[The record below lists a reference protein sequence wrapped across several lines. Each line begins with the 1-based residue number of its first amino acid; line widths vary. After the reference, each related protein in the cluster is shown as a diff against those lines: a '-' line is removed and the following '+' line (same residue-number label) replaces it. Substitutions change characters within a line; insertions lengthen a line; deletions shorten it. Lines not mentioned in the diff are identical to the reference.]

1 MQRAEY
7 LSSIVKTLPDKP
19 GIYQYFDEHGVII
32 YVGKAKALK
41 KRVSS
46 YFNRDNQL
54 DRKTQ
59 SLVRHIADIKIIIVE
74 TELDALLLENNLIK
88 KYQPKYNVMLKDG
101 KTFPC
106 IVIKNEAYPR
116 VFPTRQ
122 IVKDG
127 SDYFGPFASIKMMYT
142 MLELIKENYP
152 LRSCNYH
159 LSEKNIASGKFKVC
173 LEYHIGNCKGPCE
186 AKQSGEDYDR
196 SIAEIK
202 QIVKGNIHGIIKQL
216 KIKMMMHAEKFEYE
230 KAHRIKM
237 KIDSLENYQSKSAI
251 VSVSINNVDVVSIIS
266 DENYA
271 YVNYLKVVNG
281 AIVQGYT
288 IELKKKLN
296 ETDEDLLLI
305 GFAELRGRFGSDSEE
320 VIVPFPIS
328 IEAVGIQFIVPQR
341 GDKKKLLDLSM
352 KNVEH
357 YKRDKQKQQELVDP
371 ERHTSRMLA
380 QMMKDLRLKSEPR
393 HIECFDNSNIQG
405 AFPVAAMTVFKHLK
419 PSKKDYRHFNIK
431 TVEGPNDF
439 ASMEEIIY
447 RRYKRMIEEEQ
458 PVPDLIVID
467 GGKGQLGA
475 ALESLNKLGLAGKVA
490 IVGIAKRL
498 EEIWFPDRAYPV
510 ILPRRGEALYLVQR
524 IRDEAHR
531 FAITFHRSKRSRLM
545 LESLL
550 DDIPYLGEVRRAALL
565 EHFGSVA
572 ALRKATADEIGNVP
586 GIGSKIATQ
595 IAEFLS
601 REDSP
606 GLTIDAATG
615 EILDSRGNHDA

>member
-7 LSSIVKTLPDKP
+7 LSSIVKALPDKP
-19 GIYQYFDEHGVII
+19 GIYQYFDENGVII
-32 YVGKAKALK
+32 YVGKAKVLK

-106 IVIKNEAYPR
+106 IVIKKEAFPR

-142 MLELIKENYP
+142 MLDLIKENYQ
-152 LRSCNYH
+152 LRTCNYQ
-159 LSEKNIASGKFKVC
+159 LSEKNIGAGKFRVC
-173 LEYHIGNCKGPCE
+173 LEFHIGNCKGPCE
-186 AKQSGEDYDR
+186 AKQSAEEYDR
-196 SIAEIK
+196 NIAEIK
-202 QIVKGNIHGIIKQL
+202 QIVKGNIHGIIRQL
-216 KIKMMMHAEKFEYE
+216 KSKMMEHAHKFEYE
-230 KAHRIKM
+230 KAHQLKM

-251 VSVSINNVDVVSIIS
+251 VSVSINNVDVVSILS

-281 AIVQGYT
+281 AVVQGHT
-288 IELKKKLN
+288 IEIKKKLN

-305 GFAELRGRFGSDSEE
+305 GFTELRNRFGSDSDE
-320 VIVPFPIS
+320 VIVPFAVP
-328 IEAVGIQFIVPQR
+328 IEAEGIKFIVPQR
-341 GDKKKLLDLSM
+341 GDKKQLLDLSL

-357 YKRDKQKQQELVDP
+357 YRRDKQKQQELVDP
-371 ERHTSRMLA
+371 ERHKARILG

-405 AFPVAAMTVFKHLK
+405 AYPVAAMTVFKDLK

-475 ALESLNKLGLAGKVA
+475 AMESLSKLGLIGKVA
-490 IVGIAKRL
+490 VVGIAKRL
-498 EEIWFPDRAYPV
+498 EEIYYPGDS
-510 ILPRRGEALYLVQR
+510 LPLYLDKKGETLKVLQQ

-531 FAITFHRSKRSRLM
+531 FGITHHRNKRSKGTIKTELTAIEGISHQSAT
-545 LESLL
+545 SLL
-550 DDIPYLGEVRRAALL
+550 S
-565 EHFGSVA
+565 HFKSVKRISTSSQEELA
-572 ALRKATADEIGNVP
+572 QIIGN
-586 GIGSKIATQ
+586 SK
-595 IAEFLS
+595 AEKVFNYFLMKNKK
-601 REDSP
+601 
-606 GLTIDAATG
+606 GL
-615 EILDSRGNHDA
+615 

>member
-106 IVIKNEAYPR
+106 IVIKNESYPR

-186 AKQSGEDYDR
+186 AKQSGDDYDR

-216 KIKMMMHAEKFEYE
+216 KTKMMMHAEKFEYE
-230 KAHRIKM
+230 KAHRIKI

-251 VSVSINNVDVVSIIS
+251 VSVNINNVDVVSIIS

-328 IEAVGIQFIVPQR
+328 IEAVSIQFIVPQR

-405 AFPVAAMTVFKHLK
+405 AFPVAAMTVFKNLK

-447 RRYKRMIEEEQ
+447 RRYKRMIEEQQ

-475 ALESLNKLGLAGKVA
+475 ALDSLNKLGLTGKVA

-498 EEIWFPDRAYPV
+498 EEIYYPGDS
-510 ILPRRGEALYLVQR
+510 LPLYLDKKGETLRVLQH

-531 FAITFHRSKRSRLM
+531 FGITHHRNKRSKGTIKTELTDIKGISHLTSV
-545 LESLL
+545 SLL
-550 DDIPYLGEVRRAALL
+550 G
-565 EHFGSVA
+565 HFKSV
-572 ALRKATADEIGNVP
+572 K
-586 GIGSKIATQ
+586 KIAASSLDELAQ
-595 IAEFLS
+595 VVGNS
-601 REDSP
+601 R
-606 GLTIDAATG
+606 ATLVFDYFQG
-615 EILDSRGNHDA
+615 KNNTDQTK

>member
-1 MQRAEY
+1 
-7 LSSIVKTLPDKP
+7 
-19 GIYQYFDEHGVII
+19 
-32 YVGKAKALK
+32 
-41 KRVSS
+41 
-46 YFNRDNQL
+46 
-54 DRKTQ
+54 
-59 SLVRHIADIKIIIVE
+59 
-74 TELDALLLENNLIK
+74 
-88 KYQPKYNVMLKDG
+88 
-101 KTFPC
+101 
-106 IVIKNEAYPR
+106 
-116 VFPTRQ
+116 
-122 IVKDG
+122 
-127 SDYFGPFASIKMMYT
+127 
-142 MLELIKENYP
+142 
-152 LRSCNYH
+152 
-159 LSEKNIASGKFKVC
+159 
-173 LEYHIGNCKGPCE
+173 
-186 AKQSGEDYDR
+186 
-196 SIAEIK
+196 
-202 QIVKGNIHGIIKQL
+202 
-216 KIKMMMHAEKFEYE
+216 
-230 KAHRIKM
+230 M

-490 IVGIAKRL
+490 VVGIAKRL
-498 EEIWFPDRAYPV
+498 EEIYYPGDS
-510 ILPRRGEALYLVQR
+510 LPLYLDKKGETLRVLQH

-531 FAITFHRSKRSRLM
+531 FGITHHRNKRSKGTIKTELTDIKGISHLTAA
-545 LESLL
+545 SLL
-550 DDIPYLGEVRRAALL
+550 G
-565 EHFGSVA
+565 HFKSV
-572 ALRKATADEIGNVP
+572 K
-586 GIGSKIATQ
+586 KIAASSLDELAQ
-595 IAEFLS
+595 VVGNS
-601 REDSP
+601 R
-606 GLTIDAATG
+606 ATLVFDYFQAKNNTDP
-615 EILDSRGNHDA
+615 IK